1 MGNCYNHYDN
11 PEFHAESDKLFDK
24 KRHLQPL
31 QLNYVPPTILIKAY
45 LPISKSKQSIN
56 RPNIEHGEYFEFIN
70 RDNRHLRRS
79 SELLR
84 VLLAM
89 EFSLF
94 DIVGRISGTLP
105 TTSGNLPNNVFL
117 NIINTII
124 VYPLFRDQSLRTTK
138 QNKKIMRTY
147 TTRVFT
153 RKGIAIMRANIDKLP
168 PDTALIIVPP
178 FCNLDMIVPGIY
190 QTGIT
195 GIVMENLLDARIKV
209 IINATYEMPL
219 LKNSNIISVRVPIE
233 DDSSENISEYFDDV
247 ADLMEATRL
256 RGFSAVVHCMAGVSR
271 SAALIL
277 AYMIKYTTFTF
288 LDAFLHVKSIR
299 SPMRPN
305 IGFIQQL
312 SLYEQTVRGKRS
324 VEFEDLVI
332 EDRYKVCIPKFYRK
346 YYPDLFELE
355 VNRQVSLAK
364 TGKDKK

>member
-24 KRHLQPL
+24 RRHLQPFP
-31 QLNYVPPTILIKAY
+31 LNYVPPTILIKSF

-56 RPNIEHGEYFEFIN
+56 RPNIIKHGEYFEFVN
-70 RDNRHLRRS
+70 KDNKHLRRS

-94 DIVGRISGTLP
+94 DIVGRISGTIP
-105 TTSGNLPNNVFL
+105 NTQTNNVSMTS
-117 NIINTII
+117 IINTIT

-195 GIVMENLLDARIKV
+195 GIVMENLLDARVKV

-219 LKNSNIISVRVPIE
+219 LKNSQIVSVRVPVE
-233 DDSSENISEYFDDV
+233 DDSSENISEYFDNV

-256 RGFSAVVHCMAGVSR
+256 RGFSSVVHCMAGVSR

-312 SLYEQTVRGKRS
+312 STYEQTIRGKRS
-324 VEFEDLVI
+324 VEFEDLII

-346 YYPDLFELE
+346 YYPDLFDLE

-364 TGKDKK
+364 SGKDKK